1 MKVKKVYLL
10 LNHQPTEEQL
20 KDLERVYGSFQ
31 IVEPKPEIKEFWSN
45 INPELNSLER
55 DDKSFEIVADI
66 VEKKA
71 DSVWIQ
77 GESVMVY
84 KVVKR
89 LEYRDIPAFAS
100 TTKRE
105 VVEVKKEN
113 GEVEKRSIFKH
124 CRFVNYF

>member
-1 MKVKKVYLL
+1 MKKRVYLL

-20 KDLERVYGSFQ
+20 KDLEKVYGFFE
-31 IVEPKPEIKEFWSN
+31 IVEPDQKIKSFWSN
-45 INPELNSLER
+45 IDPEMNSLER
-55 DDKSFEIVADI
+55 DDKALEIVDD
-66 VEKKA
+66 VVKKKA

-89 LEYRDIPAFAS
+89 LEYRNIPAFAS

-105 VVEVKKEN
+105 AVEVKKED
-113 GEVEKRSIFKH
+113 GSVEKKSVFKH

>member
-31 IVEPKPEIKEFWSN
+31 IVEPDKKIKDFWAN
-45 INPELNSLER
+45 IDPELNGLER
-55 DDKSFEIVADI
+55 DNKALEIVADI

-77 GESVMVY
+77 GESAMVY

-105 VVEVKKEN
+105 AVEIKKED
-113 GEVEKRSIFKH
+113 GSIEKRSVFKH

>member
-1 MKVKKVYLL
+1 MKRKVYLL

-20 KDLERVYGSFQ
+20 EDLERVYGTFE
-31 IVEPKPEIKEFWSN
+31 IVEPNSKIKTFWSN
-45 INPELNSLER
+45 IDPEMSGLER
-55 DDKSFEIVADI
+55 DDKALEIVDD
-66 VEKKA
+66 VVKKKA

-89 LEYRDIPAFAS
+89 LEYKNIPAFAS

-105 VVEVKKEN
+105 AIEVRKEDGSIEKKS
-113 GEVEKRSIFKH
+113 VFKH

>member
-1 MKVKKVYLL
+1 MKRKVYLL

-20 KDLERVYGSFQ
+20 EDLERVYGTFE
-31 IVEPKPEIKEFWSN
+31 IVEPNSKIKTFWSN
-45 INPELNSLER
+45 IDPEMSGLER
-55 DDKSFEIVADI
+55 DDKALEIVDD
-66 VEKKA
+66 VVKKKA

-89 LEYRDIPAFAS
+89 LEYRNIPAFAS

-105 VVEVKKEN
+105 AIEVRKEDGSIEKKS
-113 GEVEKRSIFKH
+113 VFKH
-124 CRFVNYF
+124 CRFINYF